1 MERSHVFRLIFAG
14 FCAGAVNGLLG
25 AGGGMILVPLLIV
38 LCRLPEEEV
47 FPTSIAIML
56 PVCLVSLLWGSP
68 SWPSRQ
74 LLLPCLAGSALGG
87 LIAGK
92 IKIPTIWLH
101 RPLGIFIL
109 WGGVRQLWG

>member
-1 MERSHVFRLIFAG
+1 MERTQKIRLVIAG

-38 LCRLPEEEV
+38 LCRLPEEAV
-47 FPTSIAIML
+47 FPTSVAIML
-56 PVCLVSLLWGSP
+56 PVCFVSLLCSDAP
-68 SWPSRQ
+68 MPPMQ

-101 RPLGIFIL
+101 RILGIFIL
-109 WGGVRQLWG
+109 WGGIRQLCG